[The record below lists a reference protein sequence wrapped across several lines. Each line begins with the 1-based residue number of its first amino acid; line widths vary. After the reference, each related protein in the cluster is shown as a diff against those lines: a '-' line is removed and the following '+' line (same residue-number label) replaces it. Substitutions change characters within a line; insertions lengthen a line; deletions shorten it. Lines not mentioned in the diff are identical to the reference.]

1 MVAGVFPIFESRIE
15 AKVLTARQTLIG
27 IETDA
32 SSGLSTSPM
41 SARLVMIITTWW
53 LCAALH

>member
-1 MVAGVFPIFESRIE
+1 MVAGVFPISESLIE

-32 SSGLSTSPM
+32 SSGLSTSP
-41 SARLVMIITTWW
+41 
-53 LCAALH
+53 